1 MKTLVIEAPAKIN
14 LFLDVKGKRND
25 GYHELESIMHQ
36 INLVDRINI
45 QVDDG
50 ITVKSSSPDIPDD
63 EDNLAYQAARLILEK
78 YGQGEGAAIFIEK
91 NIPGFPSIK
100 PNLRV
105 SWLPAKRWLQPAS
118 PLPCIPTF

>member
-50 ITVKSSSPDIPDD
+50 ITVKS
-63 EDNLAYQAARLILEK
+63 
-78 YGQGEGAAIFIEK
+78 
-91 NIPGFPSIK
+91 
-100 PNLRV
+100 PNGDRNN
-105 SWLPAKRWLQPAS
+105 
-118 PLPCIPTF
+118 

>member
-25 GYHELESIMHQ
+25 GYHELESIRHQ

-50 ITVKSSSPDIPDD
+50 
-63 EDNLAYQAARLILEK
+63 
-78 YGQGEGAAIFIEK
+78 
-91 NIPGFPSIK
+91 
-100 PNLRV
+100 
-105 SWLPAKRWLQPAS
+105 LQ
-118 PLPCIPTF
+118 